1 MRTRIIA
8 AMELALIFPAA
19 LFMTALVVR
28 SLSPL
33 PYEPAHTAQQ
43 LVMWYAGRMWTL
55 WVLLLALPFTVLVT
69 GCATLRY
76 NWNRELPHTAR
87 QLLAVAATP
96 LAAGRQLPLVRLPLP
111 ATSPLHLPPPPL

>member
-1 MRTRIIA
+1 MRIRVIA
-8 AMELALIFPAA
+8 AMELAFIFPAA

-28 SLSPL
+28 NLSPL
-33 PYEPAHTAQQ
+33 QYEPALAAQH

-76 NWNRELPHTAR
+76 NWNREPLHTAR
-87 QLLAVAATP
+87 QLLAVIRADLATQFVAGTT
-96 LAAGRQLPLVRLPLP
+96 LAAGGILTIVV
-111 ATSPLHLPPPPL
+111 LHMLAN